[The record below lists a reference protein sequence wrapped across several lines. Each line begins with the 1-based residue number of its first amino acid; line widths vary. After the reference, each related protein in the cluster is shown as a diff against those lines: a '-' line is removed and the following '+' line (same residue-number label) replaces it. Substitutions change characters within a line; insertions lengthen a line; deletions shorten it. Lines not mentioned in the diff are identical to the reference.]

1 MMFVKIM
8 SFLVMFLKM
17 SFTRNQSERVRNE
30 AVRLMREREDKT
42 TMTQVFV
49 FNVVGCFPCRH
60 VVCCCRY
67 CFLLVTPSYCC
78 LSHFAVDEDTLI
90 QRDADRRIGERLHDE
105 TFWRSE
111 LQSELERNINET
123 HQLEA
128 MRKNLERALAETE
141 GPMRVNSECIY
152 HREGR
157 KGIDMVNDGVEN
169 SLMREVDQIKSCQDQ
184 MKRTLEQVQNNHS

>member
-1 MMFVKIM
+1 M
-8 SFLVMFLKM
+8 
-17 SFTRNQSERVRNE
+17 
-30 AVRLMREREDKT
+30 
-42 TMTQVFV
+42 
-49 FNVVGCFPCRH
+49 
-60 VVCCCRY
+60 
-67 CFLLVTPSYCC
+67 
-78 LSHFAVDEDTLI
+78 I

-184 MKRTLEQVQNNHS
+184 MKRTLEQVQTNHS